1 MLLLNQVTD
10 DLVVKIRNWF
20 PLEIR
25 GERREWGMLF
35 PFQRY
40 ELSLGQI
47 KLQKGY
53 KMRSLVILYM
63 SQKQCKNEQDLGRIS
78 LVKGMQG
85 ILKQN
90 KLRWEL
96 FKMRTYI

>member
-25 GERREWGMLF
+25 GERRHWGMFF
-35 PFQRY
+35 PFQRC

-53 KMRSLVILYM
+53 RMRSLAILHL
-63 SQKQCKNEQDLGRIS
+63 SQEQCKNELYRFGNDLLGR
-78 LVKGMQG
+78 
-85 ILKQN
+85 QN
-90 KLRWEL
+90 ARYFEAE
-96 FKMRTYI
+96 

>member
-35 PFQRY
+35 PFHRY

-47 KLQKGY
+47 KL
-53 KMRSLVILYM
+53 
-63 SQKQCKNEQDLGRIS
+63 
-78 LVKGMQG
+78 
-85 ILKQN
+85 
-90 KLRWEL
+90 
-96 FKMRTYI
+96 